1 MAFQKQKEARKLAA
15 DLDIE
20 VNFEEQRWQ
29 IVKPQFAYE
38 GKDEGIVTTEEYWK
52 ITFLNQIVDDA
63 VISLNERLD
72 QMCECCNIFI
82 VASDVNEYRKLDKLK
97 LKDGSERL
105 AGDPNATPSSDVDD
119 LN

>member
-38 GKDEGIVTTEEYWK
+38 GKDEGIVTTEEY
-52 ITFLNQIVDDA
+52 
-63 VISLNERLD
+63 
-72 QMCECCNIFI
+72 
-82 VASDVNEYRKLDKLK
+82 
-97 LKDGSERL
+97 
-105 AGDPNATPSSDVDD
+105 
-119 LN
+119 